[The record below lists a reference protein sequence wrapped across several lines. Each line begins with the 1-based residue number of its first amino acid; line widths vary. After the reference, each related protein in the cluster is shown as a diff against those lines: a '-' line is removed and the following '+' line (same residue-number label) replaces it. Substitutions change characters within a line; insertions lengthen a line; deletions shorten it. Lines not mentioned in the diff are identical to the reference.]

1 MTGGQFTM
9 RVYAAG
15 ELVPP
20 LQVMDAVM
28 QGTVQAGLS
37 PGYFYIGKHPALAFD
52 TGVPVRA
59 HYASA
64 VCRGLW
70 HGGGLE
76 LLNEIWGAV
85 WPFGL

>member
-1 MTGGQFTM
+1 MSAMTGGRFTI
-9 RVYAAG
+9 RTYAAG
-15 ELVPP
+15 EIVPP

-52 TGVPVRA
+52 TGVPFGLTTRQQL
-59 HYASA
+59 SW
-64 VCRGLW
+64 LW

-76 LLNEIWGAV
+76 C
-85 WPFGL
+85 